1 MVSGSGGK
9 VDFALMGTS
18 IKNKS
23 GRLKFRV
30 VFPLV
35 VGVLMGVFLL
45 LFSMVNSEW
54 IAIRIPSM
62 PWHSEPSW
70 VAFES
75 QLWLIMLVC
84 FSSGVAVLG
93 ILYMVSAIK
102 WRRRFSRQLS
112 RIRELEQETQKADRL
127 IAATRELE

>member
-1 MVSGSGGK
+1 MV
-9 VDFALMGTS
+9 TN
-18 IKNKS
+18 IKSKS

-35 VGVLMGVFLL
+35 VGVLLGVFLL

-62 PWHSEPSW
+62 PWRSEPSW

-84 FSSGVAVLG
+84 FSSGLAVLG
-93 ILYMVSAIK
+93 ILYMISAIK
-102 WRRRFSRQLS
+102 WRRRFSRQSS